1 MKYILKIAEENNVYN
16 EWEINFFNSI
26 IDQRKRNKEL
36 SNKQINAMI
45 KSFNKLINKS
55 ILEKDDTIYEKIL
68 RFIN

>member
-45 KSFNKLINKS
+45 KSLNKLINKS